1 MTLMATPHSPITWE
15 KVLEKLHPGERI
27 LRLSVEHITITQA
40 ILENILRADG
50 CNTDV
55 TTGRTLLEIITALG
69 GPGLD
74 ESRMVATELALES
87 CLTDWESWIKHSPTP
102 AVSVNE
108 AALDH
113 IAAVRKLL
121 KK

>member
-1 MTLMATPHSPITWE
+1 MLHPVPVTWTQI
-15 KVLEKLHPGERI
+15 LEKLHPGERI

-50 CNTDV
+50 CNTEV

-87 CLTDWESWIKHSPTP
+87 CLDGWESWVKNSPTP
-102 AVSVNE
+102 AESVNQ
-108 AALDH
+108 AVLDH
-113 IAAVRKLL
+113 IASVRKLF